1 MFGIKCKYNKKRGLP
16 AGRQGFTIIEIL
28 IVISV
33 FAAIFVTV
41 LGFFALDSRLFDRN
55 KMRLKALSLAEEGI
69 EVVRFARN
77 NQSWVSTLAVF
88 NLGSAY
94 HPIISGSSWN
104 VVSGSENINEFNRSI
119 IFSAVSRDVNDNIEN
134 VYNPANNDS
143 NTRKVVVVVS
153 WVDRGEEL
161 SESLSVYLT
170 NWK

>member
-1 MFGIKCKYNKKRGLP
+1 MP

-33 FAAIFVTV
+33 FTVIFVTI
-41 LGFFALDSRLFDRN
+41 LGFFALDSKLFDRN
-55 KMRLKALSLAEEGI
+55 KMKLKALSLAEEGVEI
-69 EVVRFARN
+69 VRFVRD
-77 NQSWVSTLAVF
+77 NQSWDSTLAVF
-88 NLGSAY
+88 NLDSAY

-143 NTRKVVVVVS
+143 NTRKVIVIVS
-153 WVDRGEEL
+153 WTDRGEEV
-161 SESLSVYLT
+161 SESLSAYLT